1 MEDIK
6 KIDGTLFGN
15 KASLVAVLKQKGF
28 EDTHEA
34 IEKEDGWVGVI
45 KPATKKPNASKEKLI
60 KCRVHR
66 TNCDPENKDMPISVT
81 VNTANNK
88 RVFWPG
94 QEVELTASQIGVLKD
109 SVQETSLPIP
119 PESGIYDSQNPMAL
133 AKAYFPTMTPIT
145 DPVTG
150 TINMVSRTPNYI
162 VESI

>member
-81 VNTANNK
+81 VT
-88 RVFWPG
+88 RR
-94 QEVELTASQIGVLKD
+94 
-109 SVQETSLPIP
+109 
-119 PESGIYDSQNPMAL
+119 
-133 AKAYFPTMTPIT
+133 
-145 DPVTG
+145 
-150 TINMVSRTPNYI
+150 TIKGCFGRGRKLNLQLHK
-162 VESI
+162 